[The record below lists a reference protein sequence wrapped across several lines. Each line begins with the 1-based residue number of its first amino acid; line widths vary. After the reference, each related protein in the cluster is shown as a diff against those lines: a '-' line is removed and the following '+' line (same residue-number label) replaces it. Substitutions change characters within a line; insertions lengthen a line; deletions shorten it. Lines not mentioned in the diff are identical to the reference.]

1 MPFAALPLPARLT
14 RPRPALLLALGVLV
28 AGLLLS
34 ALAAIWLHRSLE
46 AQARGRFE
54 LYAQGLQAQVLH
66 RFAHAAGDLHVLQAL
81 FSAQPATD
89 AAAFGRFVAAWQR
102 TGAAGEGVRGL
113 AFAQRVAHAGA
124 LVVRHAEPR
133 PALQGLA
140 GLDLAQ
146 QPALREALERTL
158 REGTPALGSALT
170 LPGDAWPTLLLLL
183 PMDRTASAPR
193 RSVPAGV
200 LVAVLAVEPLLAGLE
215 QGNPGQN
222 LDFELLDGTHAQSL
236 RLAVNRLRNPQPR
249 FGTERVLSVGGRAL
263 HLRMASSARFDAEYA
278 PSAPWWLA
286 GGGTLLSVLL
296 AFTAWLLA
304 RGRARALALAGD
316 MTAELRRA
324 RDEALAASGAK
335 SAFLANTSHE
345 IRTPLNAVLGMLA
358 LLRRSGLDARQAD
371 YAAKG
376 EAAARSLLAL
386 LDDVLDLSKVE
397 AGKLAL
403 EPRPFRPAR
412 LFEEL
417 GTLLQVPPGK
427 PVALRLVLEQAVPP
441 VLVGD
446 ALRLRQVLLNLGGNA
461 VKFTPSGEVE
471 VALRLLEQGDATA
484 RLELSVRDTGIG
496 IDPAQQ
502 ALIFEPF
509 TQAEASTTRRFGGT
523 GLGLSICRRLVALM
537 GGELRVDSAPGV
549 GSRFHCRLDFPLPTA
564 QQLAALAE
572 ELPSPA
578 PLAERSLAGLRLL
591 VAEDNATNRQVMQE
605 LLQGEGAQVA
615 LAANGR
621 EAVAA
626 VAAGAFDAVLMDL
639 QMPEMDGRAATA
651 RIRAMPGLQ
660 RLPVIAVSA
669 NAAPADR
676 DACLAVGMDDHVSKP
691 FDLRQLVAV
700 LRRHTARGPLPTPGA
715 AATPATPADAP
726 AEGVAGPALLDVDGA
741 LERLNGR
748 HDLYARLLRDT
759 RAQFEAL
766 WPQYAALR
774 AQGRRAEAAAA
785 LHHGRGVAGTLGASR
800 LAEALNALEQVLQ
813 GDAAVPPSLDTE
825 LRAALADTLAEGER
839 VAAGLEAEPAAAQAA
854 DPGVPGDASVAA
866 LEPLLRSLVALL
878 SQSDLHAL
886 EVHAQLRPL
895 LPAEDRQ
902 ALDRALARLDLQAAL
917 AHCLCLIEDAQ
928 ARP

>member
-1 MPFAALPLPARLT
+1 MPFADLSLPARLT
-14 RPRPALLLALGVLV
+14 RPRPALLLALGVLL

-34 ALAAIWLHRSLE
+34 AVAATWLHRSLE
-46 AQARGRFE
+46 AQARARFE
-54 LYAQGLQAQVLH
+54 LYTQGLQEEVRH
-66 RFAHAAGDLHVLQAL
+66 RFEHAAGELYVLQAL
-81 FSAQPATD
+81 FAAQPATD
-89 AAAFGRFVAAWQR
+89 AAAFGRFVAAWRR
-102 TGAAGEGVRGL
+102 TGTAGEAVRGL
-113 AFAQRVAHAGA
+113 AFAQRVAHTGA
-124 LVVRHAEPR
+124 AAFVVRHAEPH
-133 PALQGLA
+133 PALRALA
-140 GLDLAQ
+140 ELDLAR

-158 REGTPALGSALT
+158 REGTPALGTGLA
-170 LPGDAWPTLLLLL
+170 LPGDARPTLLLLL
-183 PMDRTASAPR
+183 PMERAMSAPR
-193 RSVPAGV
+193 YGAPAGL
-200 LVAVLAVEPLLAGLE
+200 LVAALAVEPLLAGME
-215 QGNPGQN
+215 ERSAGRN
-222 LDFELLDGTHAQSL
+222 LDFELLDGTDAQAP
-236 RLAVNRLRNPQPR
+236 RLAVHRLQNPQPR
-249 FGTERVLSVGGRAL
+249 LRTERVLSVGGRAL
-263 HLRMASSARFDAEYA
+263 RLRMASSARFDAEHA

-286 GGGTLLSVLL
+286 GGGALLSALL

-324 RDEALAASGAK
+324 RDEALAASDAK

-376 EAAARSLLAL
+376 EAAARSLLVL

-417 GTLLQVPPGK
+417 GVLLQVPRGK
-427 PVALRLVLEQAVPP
+427 PVALRLVLDPAVPP

-461 VKFTPSGEVE
+461 VKFTPAGEVE
-471 VALRLLEQGDATA
+471 VALRLLEQGDAAA

-572 ELPSPA
+572 EAPPPLP
-578 PLAERSLAGLRLL
+578 ERALAGLRLL
-591 VAEDNATNRQVMQE
+591 VAEDNATNRQVAQE
-605 LLQGEGAQVA
+605 LLQAEGAQVV
-615 LAANGR
+615 LAASGR
-621 EAVAA
+621 EAVEA

-651 RIRAMPGLQ
+651 RIRAMPGLE

-676 DACLAVGMDDHVSKP
+676 DACLAVGMDDHVGKP

-700 LRRHTARGPLPTPGA
+700 LRRHTAR
-715 AATPATPADAP
+715 
-726 AEGVAGPALLDVDGA
+726 E
-741 LERLNGR
+741 
-748 HDLYARLLRDT
+748 
-759 RAQFEAL
+759 
-766 WPQYAALR
+766 
-774 AQGRRAEAAAA
+774 
-785 LHHGRGVAGTLGASR
+785 
-800 LAEALNALEQVLQ
+800 
-813 GDAAVPPSLDTE
+813 
-825 LRAALADTLAEGER
+825 
-839 VAAGLEAEPAAAQAA
+839 
-854 DPGVPGDASVAA
+854 
-866 LEPLLRSLVALL
+866 
-878 SQSDLHAL
+878 
-886 EVHAQLRPL
+886 
-895 LPAEDRQ
+895 
-902 ALDRALARLDLQAAL
+902 
-917 AHCLCLIEDAQ
+917 
-928 ARP
+928 